1 MVNGNPGVST
11 LGERQVDAFLISES
25 FNDIIAAWG
34 SFGILVRLPLSWKRR
49 QEGLVIKED

>member
-34 SFGILVRLPLSWKRR
+34 SFGILVRLPLSWSVGRL
-49 QEGLVIKED
+49 GN